1 MMYFI
6 AGFLT
11 ALLLVVLE
19 MLLVL
24 LRKPLLVESIEKLT
38 RSVIKPQGSLISPEK
53 TTLEQVQDE
62 FKPSNKYD
70 YDETV

>member
-1 MMYFI
+1 
-6 AGFLT
+6 
-11 ALLLVVLE
+11 